1 MVESLK
7 FYLAY
12 PAHILWFFGFL
23 REFPCLLNLV
33 NRWLCK
39 RQELSPQVSHFQ

>member
-7 FYLAY
+7 FYLTY
-12 PAHILWFFGFL
+12 PSHILWFLGFL
-23 REFPCLLNLV
+23 RKFHCFRNLV

-39 RQELSPQVSHFQ
+39 RHELSL